1 MVTQETA
8 AKRTT
13 RGPSNHGPVPP
24 RLLWTVSGR
33 PTRARRLTM
42 GPHAAGDAAEGD
54 AAADDAE
61 DGEGASEG
69 DDANA

>member
-1 MVTQETA
+1 
-8 AKRTT
+8 
-13 RGPSNHGPVPP
+13 
-24 RLLWTVSGR
+24 
-33 PTRARRLTM
+33 M

>member
-1 MVTQETA
+1 M
-8 AKRTT
+8 
-13 RGPSNHGPVPP
+13 
-24 RLLWTVSGR
+24 LWIVSGR

>member
-1 MVTQETA
+1 MTQDTA

-24 RLLWTVSGR
+24 RLLWIVNGR
-33 PTRARRLTM
+33 PTCALKLTM
-42 GPHAAGDAAEGD
+42 GPHVVSAVGE

-61 DGEGASEG
+61 VGDGAREG
-69 DDANA
+69 DDAEG